1 MKPMYLAL
9 IIIII
14 LIIGLF
20 VFMKTGNPE
29 TDLVPLNNEEV
40 DIVEEVPEDIIAVKE
55 FNVSGENFSFTPA
68 VINVKQGDKVKII
81 FNNTEGFH
89 NFVIDEFNVATK
101 QANSPSTEIV
111 EFTADKVGSFEYYCS
126 VGAHRAQGM
135 KGILKVE

>member
-40 DIVEEVPEDIIAVKE
+40 DVVEEVPEDIVAVKE
-55 FNVSGENFSFTPA
+55 FNVSGKNFSFTPA

-101 QANSPSTEIV
+101 QANSPSTEII

-135 KGILKVE
+135 KGTLIVE